1 MSNPSCEISS
11 YIRRCLDSV
20 VKLLTVYH
28 HLVLFY
34 GSNPFHLPEASE
46 IGKTVRYPGHDF
58 AVTAQNGEI
67 IGYLDYVTGASTGLY
82 QYTPVEGKKL
92 PKTIEEYRPPKEVEV
107 VLDQATRV
115 ATITTGDT
123 IITFTGVNVFDR
135 LDRILDEIN
144 GELYRL
150 NTGYWAWR
158 IEMIPDPEAASK
170 PFSNG
175 VPVVSNSQVRL
186 AVTGFAYE
194 DNASLHYLGV
204 VGYKTSIESLRATLI
219 QAKPFYMEENGTPVS
234 LYPLPKYEQVW
245 QPMSEYS
252 CHHSAFIAHQ
262 ALPGKWTPDDNTISL
277 LVFRGTDGAE
287 NPGAEIKRQFISRLN
302 EALEIPIVPE
312 WADTLWDAAK
322 LTRFVRKMTVGGDC
336 IAGVIINLNAD
347 WNHLV
352 ETLLEEG
359 KIVVA

>member
-1 MSNPSCEISS
+1 MSNPSYEMSS
-11 YIRRCLDSV
+11 YTRNELKGIRRMMELGFN
-20 VKLLTVYH
+20 
-28 HLVLFY
+28 LVLFY
-34 GSNPFHLPEASE
+34 GNNPFHLPESHE
-46 IGKTVRYPGHDF
+46 IGKTTRYPGHDF
-58 AVTAQNGEI
+58 AMTTQNGEI
-67 IGYLDYVTGASTGLY
+67 IGYLDYANAGNG
-82 QYTPVEGKKL
+82 QYRYSPAQDKKL
-92 PKTIEEYRPPKEVEV
+92 PKVIEDYRAPKEVEV

-135 LDRILDEIN
+135 LDHILDEIN

-175 VPVVSNSQVRL
+175 VPVVMNGQVRL
-186 AVTGFAYE
+186 AVTGYAYE
-194 DNASLHYLGV
+194 DNSFLHYLGV
-204 VGYKTSIESLRATLI
+204 VGHKTGIESLRATMV
-219 QAKPFYMEENGTPVS
+219 QGKPFYMEVNGSPVS
-234 LYPLPKYEQVW
+234 FYPLPKYEQVW
-245 QPMSEYS
+245 QPMPEYS
-252 CHHSAFIAHQ
+252 SHHSAFIAHQ

-287 NPGAEIKRQFISRLN
+287 NPAAEIKRQFISRLN

-312 WADTLWDAAK
+312 WADALWEAAK
-322 LTRFVRKMTVGGDC
+322 LTRFVRKLTVGGDC
-336 IAGVIINLNAD
+336 IAGILINLNAD

>member
-1 MSNPSCEISS
+1 MSNPFYEISS
-11 YIRRCLDSV
+11 YTRNELKTINRMTELGF
-20 VKLLTVYH
+20 Y
-28 HLVLFY
+28 LVLFY
-34 GSNPFHLPEASE
+34 GNNPFHLPEAHQL
-46 IGKTVRYPGHDF
+46 GKTVRYPGHDF
-58 AVTAQNGEI
+58 AITTQNGEI
-67 IGYLDYVTGASTGLY
+67 IGYLDYTNAGNG
-82 QYTPVEGKKL
+82 QYRYSSVEGKKL
-92 PKTIEEYRPPKEVEV
+92 PKVIEDYRPPKEVEV

-115 ATITTGDT
+115 ATIKTGDT
-123 IITFTGVNVFDR
+123 TITFSGVNVFDR

-158 IEMIPDPEAASK
+158 IEMIPDPEAGSK

-175 VPVVSNSQVRL
+175 IPVVSNKQIRL
-186 AVTGFAYE
+186 AVTGYAYE
-194 DNASLHYLGV
+194 DGTRTIHYLGV
-204 VGYKTSIESLRATLI
+204 VGYKTSIESLRATLL
-219 QAKPFYMEENGTPVS
+219 QAKPFILEDAGHPEG

-245 QPMSEYS
+245 QAMAEYS
-252 CHHSAFIAHQ
+252 SHHSVFIAHQ
-262 ALPGKWTPDDNTISL
+262 ALPGKWTPEDNTISL
-277 LVFRGTDGAE
+277 LVFHGTEGAE

-312 WADTLWDAAK
+312 WADALWDAAK

-336 IAGVIINLNAD
+336 LAGILVNLNAD

-359 KIVVA
+359 KIAVV